1 MILRVK
7 VKPNAKTV
15 SVEQLEDKSLKI
27 SIKAPPVD
35 GKANE
40 ELINVLSEFL
50 KVSKSKIHIKAGKKL
65 KRKTCGNI

>member
-27 SIKAPPVD
+27 SIKSPPV
-35 GKANE
+35 
-40 ELINVLSEFL
+40 NVFVL
-50 KVSKSKIHIKAGKKL
+50 V
-65 KRKTCGNI
+65 TQY